1 MGRREDEQRREKT
14 EFCFWHLFS
23 FGIFSLCE
31 IKELQSV
38 RVAEKKK
45 RDFEKIIRRRLSVV
59 KMGVHTQG
67 ESGFFDDDPD
77 ELPAMVQNESIE
89 QHETAN
95 ATVGKC
101 HMFPTHTHT
110 THKST
115 WPKKKKRKL

>member
-1 MGRREDEQRREKT
+1 M
-14 EFCFWHLFS
+14 
-23 FGIFSLCE
+23 
-31 IKELQSV
+31 
-38 RVAEKKK
+38 AEKKK

-115 WPKKKKRKL
+115 WPKKKEKKTVSVDLTNRRRRVLYQEKKNET

>member
-1 MGRREDEQRREKT
+1 M
-14 EFCFWHLFS
+14 
-23 FGIFSLCE
+23 
-31 IKELQSV
+31 QSV

-101 HMFPTHTHT
+101 HMFPTHTQHT
-110 THKST
+110 NL
-115 WPKKKKRKL
+115 PGQKKKKRKL

>member
-1 MGRREDEQRREKT
+1 M
-14 EFCFWHLFS
+14 
-23 FGIFSLCE
+23 
-31 IKELQSV
+31 
-38 RVAEKKK
+38 AEKKK

-110 THKST
+110 QHTNL
-115 WPKKKKRKL
+115 PGQKKRKENCECRSYEPSTSCSLSGKKK

>member
-1 MGRREDEQRREKT
+1 M
-14 EFCFWHLFS
+14 FLHLFS

-101 HMFPTHTHT
+101 HMFPTHTQHT
-110 THKST
+110 NL
-115 WPKKKKRKL
+115 PGQKKKKRKL

>member
-1 MGRREDEQRREKT
+1 M
-14 EFCFWHLFS
+14 
-23 FGIFSLCE
+23 
-31 IKELQSV
+31 
-38 RVAEKKK
+38 AEKKK

-115 WPKKKKRKL
+115 WPKKKKRKLWVSILRTVDVVFFIRKKMRHKFKKK

>member
-1 MGRREDEQRREKT
+1 M
-14 EFCFWHLFS
+14 
-23 FGIFSLCE
+23 
-31 IKELQSV
+31 
-38 RVAEKKK
+38 AEKKK

-110 THKST
+110 HNTQIYLA
-115 WPKKKKRKL
+115 KKKEKKIVSVDLTNRRRRVLYQEKNET